1 MKKKIVSVI
10 LIFVVII
17 LNFNVV
23 CANGPF
29 DILDDARKP
38 LEPVVQQYNNS
49 LQGRLY
55 GGGNNSVSNIGA
67 TIAGYIV
74 YAGIVVAV
82 VVLML
87 KGIKFITSSPEGKA
101 DVKKELI
108 PWAVGI
114 VILFSIQAILQF
126 VVNFAQNNVNNLTI

>member
-10 LIFVVII
+10 LIFVIII

-23 CANGPF
+23 CAN
-29 DILDDARKP
+29 
-38 LEPVVQQYNNS
+38 PVSDEIESNNNS
-49 LQGRLY
+49 LQEQLY
-55 GGGNNSVSNIGA
+55 GTGNNKVANAGA

-74 YAGIVVAV
+74 YAGIIVAV

-87 KGIKFITSSPEGKA
+87 KGIKFVTSSPEGKA

-126 VVNFAQNNVNNLTI
+126 VVNFAQNNVNNITI